1 MSIIL
6 YHSNT
11 PIPQHLRDCVTK
23 IKQYSNIPIYLLTD
37 SNDGIDGVETCNI
50 NQYSDFNWLNG
61 LEYFNGYDLPQMW
74 KTSCYRLFY
83 IKKLMEEKNL
93 SQVLHFDNDV
103 LLYESPETIIQK
115 ISEKYDNFAIT
126 AHTNNEVVFGMS
138 YIRNADSIK
147 PLIDY
152 LQNQLTINFST
163 LKNKYDGFPNE
174 MRLISAYQ
182 GWQPLPILPSGLT
195 EYRYTNNYEHF
206 NSVFDPSSYGQHIGG
221 TWAEKRPGWFG
232 THQEIGKFIGN
243 GKIKVIFENR
253 NPYLIYEGNRIKINN
268 LHIHSKNTGSFL

>member
-6 YHSNT
+6 YHSQT
-11 PIPQHLRDCVTK
+11 PIPNHLRDCVAK
-23 IKQYSNIPIYLLTD
+23 IRQYSNIPIYLLTD
-37 SNDGIDGVETCNI
+37 SNDVSGVEVCNI
-50 NQYSDFNWLNG
+50 NNYGDFNWLNS

-83 IKKLMEEKNL
+83 IRKLMEDKNL
-93 SQVLHFDNDV
+93 TDVLHFDNDV
-103 LLYESPETIIQK
+103 LLYENPEKIIELIKQ
-115 ISEKYDNFAIT
+115 KYDNFAIT

-138 YIRNADSIK
+138 YIRCADSIR
-147 PLIDY
+147 PLTDY
-152 LQNQLTINFST
+152 LSDQLRTSFQQ

-174 MRLISAYQ
+174 MRLISNYNA
-182 GWQPLPILPSGLT
+182 WQPLPILPEGLT
-195 EYRYTNNYEHF
+195 EDRYTRNYNHF
-206 NSVFDPSSYGQHIGG
+206 KSVFDPSSYGQYIGG

-243 GKIKVIFENR
+243 RRIQVIFENR
-253 NPYLIYEGNRIKINN
+253 NPYVIYEGNKIKINN